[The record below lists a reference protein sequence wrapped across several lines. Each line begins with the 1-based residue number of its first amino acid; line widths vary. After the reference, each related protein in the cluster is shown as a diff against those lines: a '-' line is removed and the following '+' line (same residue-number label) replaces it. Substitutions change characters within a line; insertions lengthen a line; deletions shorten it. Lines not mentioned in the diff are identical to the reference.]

1 MARFWVP
8 QGFGGQYG
16 EFWVLLGH
24 AGFRCLLQSGMT
36 RAWVQQFCGVGIL
49 LVWIQSVLVT
59 PCLWLGFRGGLKP
72 TTLWAWTQRGF
83 EASPPLSEAW
93 TQRGSVAWTQRGF
106 EASPPLSVAC
116 TQRGSVAW
124 THCSSSVH
132 SGVYSV
138 SSGGSM
144 PRKHVWRANAGSH
157 SSVLGPARFS
167 VCQGCRISRVLA
179 PGIISSQCAGFW

>member
-1 MARFWVP
+1 MQGPAWHGSGFDQVLLFMVGFWVP
-8 QGFGGQYG
+8 QGFGGQYDGSCVQQGSGVQHG

-93 TQRGSVAWTQRGF
+93 TQRG
-106 EASPPLSVAC
+106 
-116 TQRGSVAW
+116 
-124 THCSSSVH
+124 
-132 SGVYSV
+132 
-138 SSGGSM
+138 
-144 PRKHVWRANAGSH
+144 
-157 SSVLGPARFS
+157 
-167 VCQGCRISRVLA
+167 VCGLDSEGL
-179 PGIISSQCAGFW
+179 